1 MDDINYEN
9 LMIRIEKFYD
19 TDDSGHDYRLKYAK
33 ELITR
38 WIEKGS
44 LEKLGNSRTVYE
56 LMIQLDLRGY

>member
-9 LMIRIEKFYD
+9 LMIRIEKLYGA
-19 TDDSGHDYRLKYAK
+19 DDSGHDYRSKYAE

-38 WIEKGS
+38 WIETGS
-44 LEKLGNSRTVYE
+44 LNKLGNPRTVYE

>member
-19 TDDSGHDYRLKYAK
+19 SDDSGHDYRLKYSE

-38 WIEKGS
+38 WIETGS
-44 LEKLGNSRTVYE
+44 LNKLGSPRNIYD